1 MEKIYASLASRLCS
15 PKCGEKYAAFVI
27 GDATARLGTGKR
39 LLEWLETNQPGAFRQ
54 LNGEMPK
61 PLNAFRTGG
70 RPKKYSNQ
78 TERKWAR
85 KGQGAQRQRSWR
97 RRNAKPSRKSLE
109 KRTSEWRIHFLLY
122 LHVDSQRLAN
132 SCVFNT
138 RVFDDLARVE
148 K

>member
-1 MEKIYASLASRLCS
+1 MRYKVPKLSGVFCSLVCIETALFGRERCRWCGARMEKIYASLASRLCS

-39 LLEWLETNQPGAFRQ
+39 FLEWLETNEPGAFRQ

-97 RRNAKPSRKSLE
+97 RRNAKPSRKSLR
-109 KRTSEWRIHFLLY
+109 KKD
-122 LHVDSQRLAN
+122 V
-132 SCVFNT
+132 
-138 RVFDDLARVE
+138 
-148 K
+148 